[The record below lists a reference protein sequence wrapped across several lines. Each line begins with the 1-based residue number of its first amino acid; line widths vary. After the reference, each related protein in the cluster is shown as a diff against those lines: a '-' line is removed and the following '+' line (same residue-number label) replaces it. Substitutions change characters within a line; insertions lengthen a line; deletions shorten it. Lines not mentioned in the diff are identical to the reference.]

1 MASSD
6 FKVQIVNLSGEA
18 DMSVTVIG
26 DQVVDLVGASPGD
39 VLTVQE
45 DGTVAPAPPEAIMP
59 SVQPGTGLEWVESSA
74 AVPVIGG
81 EIDLPLMITEPFD
94 SPADHDL
101 LVTAYVP
108 LIGAVTAMSVVT
120 VKLCDAANVA
130 KKQDAVKS
138 GTASANHGN
147 VTLREL
153 IPAGSGTGLV
163 RKLRAVSSGADGY
176 ANLDGG
182 STMTLDVVVR

>member
-6 FKVQIVNLSGEA
+6 YKVRIVNVSGEA

-26 DQVVDLVGASPGD
+26 DQVVDLTEADVGD

-45 DGTVAPAPPEAIMP
+45 DGTVAPAAPAALLGL
-59 SVQPGTGLEWVESSA
+59 QPGTGLAWVESSD

-81 EIDLPLMITEPFD
+81 EIDLPDMVTEPFD

-101 LVTAYVP
+101 LVTASVP
-108 LIGAVTAMSVVT
+108 LIGAVTAMSTVT
-120 VKLCDAANVA
+120 IKLCDAANVA

-138 GTASANHGN
+138 GTASANHGH
-147 VTLREL
+147 VTIREL

-163 RKLRAVSSGADGY
+163 RKLRAVSTGADGY